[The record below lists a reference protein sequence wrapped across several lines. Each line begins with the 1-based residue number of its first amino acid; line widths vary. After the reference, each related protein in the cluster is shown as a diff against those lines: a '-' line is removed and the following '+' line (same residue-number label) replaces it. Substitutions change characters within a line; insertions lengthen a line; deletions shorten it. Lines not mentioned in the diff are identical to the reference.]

1 MKGIVFLSELIS
13 GLLTLGVILPAY
25 SQITSDRTTNTNV
38 NSIGNKFTIIN
49 GIQKMLAIY
58 RYLTNIIMLL
68 KLQLFPINQ

>member
-25 SQITSDRTTNTNV
+25 SQITSDRNTNTNV

-49 GIQKMLAIY
+49 GIQNMLAIY

-68 KLQLFPINQ
+68 KLQVFPIKQ